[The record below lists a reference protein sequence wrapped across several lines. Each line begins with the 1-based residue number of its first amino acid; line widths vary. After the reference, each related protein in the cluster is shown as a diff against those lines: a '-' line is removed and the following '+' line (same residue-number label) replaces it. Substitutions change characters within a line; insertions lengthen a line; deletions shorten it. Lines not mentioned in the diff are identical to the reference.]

1 MSFLKT
7 VSRLVTLPIPCKKYR
22 KKARIKLEEVLDL
35 MFLPEKSKCIR
46 GVKKECAYNASLPRD
61 KFHIVSLGT
70 NCFPRLTLTLW
81 EMKPRKAEGELSMP
95 FDLSVHPLDTIVQVL
110 KTDFSGYFDDIVYDD
125 EHGYWINPTRGIKF
139 IHDHEKE
146 KDIFVTRFQNR
157 ISNFQAALK
166 DDKPCLFV
174 CHIMG
179 DAEPQ
184 KINELYDLLAQSC
197 KYKKFKLVVAVF
209 NGTLGKCNENVKVYV
224 KNFPYKDYSYMDKK
238 IKFTKDGYDFEY
250 TFVACCREELLKLLE
265 D

>member
-7 VSRLVTLPIPCKKYR
+7 VSRFVTLSIPCIKYGKKV
-22 KKARIKLEEVLDL
+22 RIKLEVVLDI

-61 KFHIVSLGT
+61 KFHIISLGT

-125 EHGYWINPTRGIKF
+125 EHGYWINPKLHIQF
-139 IHDHEKE
+139 VHDHENDKQVFIE
-146 KDIFVTRFQNR
+146 RFQRR
-157 ISNFQAALK
+157 IKNLFDVMQ

-174 CHIMG
+174 CHVFG
-179 DAEPQ
+179 DAHPQ
-184 KINELYDLLAQSC
+184 KVNELYEFLAQRF
-197 KYKKFKLVVAVF
+197 KHKKFKLVVAVF
-209 NGTLGKCNENVKVYV
+209 NGTLGKCNENVKVYA

-238 IKFTKDGYDFEY
+238 IKFTKDGYAFEEE
-250 TFVACCREELLKLLE
+250 FVACCREELLKLLE